1 MYTKS
6 SLICFFSTKN
16 RSWASFHVTMYSPPS
31 FLLPCVV
38 LLWVE
43 QNILNQIPID
53 LKKSQIMTTEYYIS
67 GSQHHLACLPL
78 FRAVAG
84 VPLAHL
90 CWSFSL
96 WPDIS
101 SGALKSLPVCA
112 RHKATRPLK
121 SH

>member
-1 MYTKS
+1 MGFFPCHYVQP
-6 SLICFFSTKN
+6 SLLS
-16 RSWASFHVTMYSPPS
+16 S
-31 FLLPCVV
+31 FLCGSPVGRT
-38 LLWVE
+38 E
-43 QNILNQIPID
+43 YIKPIPID
-53 LKKSQIMTTEYYIS
+53 LKKSQIMTTEYYIR

-78 FRAVAG
+78 SLAVAR

-112 RHKATRPLK
+112 RHNIMRPLK